1 MKIKKK
7 KCKFCKYWYEPK
19 YSTTEPCP
27 KYECRLKHLEANTA
41 KINRANKAMARNEI
55 KSYAQRLGDAKKI
68 FQKWIRLRDKDK
80 PCISC
85 GTISSSVWD
94 GGHFKK
100 AELYSGVIFH
110 EHNVNIQCGKC
121 NRFLGGNELNYR
133 TGLIAKIGEEAVLN
147 LEHLAEMSRMKKYT
161 NEELEEIK
169 LKYK

>member
-1 MKIKKK
+1 M
-7 KCKFCKYWYEPK
+7 F
-19 YSTTEPCP
+19 
-27 KYECRLKHLEANTA
+27 
-41 KINRANKAMARNEI
+41 
-55 KSYAQRLGDAKKI
+55 QR
-68 FQKWIRLRDKDK
+68 WIRLRDKDK

-110 EHNVNIQCGKC
+110 EHNVNLQCGKC

-133 TGLIAKIGEEAVLN
+133 TGLIAKIGEQAVLN

>member
-1 MKIKKK
+1 MKEIKR
-7 KCKFCKYWYEPK
+7 KCKYCLERYTPK

-41 KINRANKAMARNEI
+41 KINRANKAIARNEI
-55 KSYAQRLGDAKKI
+55 KSYAQRLSEAKKV

-110 EHNVNIQCGKC
+110 EHNVNLQCGKC
-121 NRFLGGNELNYR
+121 NRFLAGNELNYR